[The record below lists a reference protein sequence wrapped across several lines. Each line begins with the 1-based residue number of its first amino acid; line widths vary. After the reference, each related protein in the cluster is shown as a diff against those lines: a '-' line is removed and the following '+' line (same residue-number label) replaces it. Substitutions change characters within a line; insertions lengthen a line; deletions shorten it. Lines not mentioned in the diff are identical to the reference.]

1 MRKPS
6 LAKLIKKQSALLK
19 KELEGDIDHKLKR
32 KILSQQSEI
41 QSLRQAIE
49 QLKTDN
55 DDVIMKKYFIKKFPF
70 KFIADFAFESQI
82 CRVV

>member
-1 MRKPS
+1 MRKPT

-55 DDVIMKKYFIKKFPF
+55 DDVIMKKYFIKKFSF
-70 KFIADFAFESQI
+70 KFIADLAFESQI

>member
-1 MRKPS
+1 MQKPT

-55 DDVIMKKYFIKKFPF
+55 DDVIMKNYFIKKFF
-70 KFIADFAFESQI
+70 LKFRAD
-82 CRVV
+82 